1 MAGRFLLISVNQCKH
16 PYPVFPL
23 GLSHLDAALRAA
35 GYETRWVD
43 LNLASLTSLAET
55 LASFRP
61 DAVGLSLRNI
71 DDVLIR
77 KREVFFEPLAALCR
91 TIRERTACP
100 VVLGG
105 SGFSIFPR
113 ELIELSGA
121 DFGIQGEGEESL
133 PALLRCLE
141 QRTDFSTIPGL
152 VFRRAD
158 GIAVNP
164 QRAPANIVETGS
176 VERPDELARFYLQR
190 STMLNVQT
198 QRGCSFTCCY
208 CTYPVIEGNRFRRRD
223 PEVVAEEFARL
234 AGQGARYV
242 FIVDSVFNSSAE
254 HVASVCEALLRRN
267 LKIKWGCFLRPA
279 GLSAELVAL
288 MARAG
293 LAHIEFGSDSFC
305 DEVLRDYGKRFT
317 FGEVL
322 ASSEYAH
329 RAGVDY
335 CHFLICGGPGE
346 TRATLQQTYD
356 NSLRL
361 PDAVVLAVAGM
372 RIYPG
377 TPLFQLATTEGR
389 LAPGANLLQPAYY
402 MTQEMTEAEIFA
414 MLEEF
419 ARRSPNWIVGDP
431 PPTYLKLVERLRQKG
446 VVGPLWGY
454 FTWMQRLRSA
464 AEGTGGRIT

>member
-1 MAGRFLLISVNQCKH
+1 MPGRVLLISVNQCEH

-35 GYETRWVD
+35 GHETRWLD
-43 LNLASLTSLAET
+43 LNLADSSALATT
-55 LASFRP
+55 LGTFRP
-61 DAVGLSLRNI
+61 DVVGLSLRNI

-77 KREVFFEPLAALCR
+77 KREVYFEPLAALCR
-91 TIRERTACP
+91 SIREQTRAP

-113 ELIELSGA
+113 ELLELSGA
-121 DFGIQGEGEESL
+121 DFGIQGEGEESF
-133 PALLRCLE
+133 PALLRSLA
-141 QRTDFSTIPGL
+141 RGDDYAAIPGL
-152 VFRRAD
+152 VFRGAD
-158 GIAVNP
+158 GIVANSRPAGAAVS
-164 QRAPANIVETGS
+164 EWGL
-176 VERPDELARFYLQR
+176 VERPDELARYYVQR

-208 CTYPVIEGNRFRRRD
+208 CTYPLIEGSRFRRRD
-223 PEVVAEEFARL
+223 PEIVAEEFARL
-234 AGQGARYV
+234 AGQGTRYV

-267 LKIKWGCFLRPA
+267 LQIKWGCFLRPA
-279 GLSAELVAL
+279 GLSADLVAL

-317 FGEVL
+317 FDDVL

-335 CHFLICGGPGE
+335 CHFLVCGGPGE
-346 TRATLQQTYD
+346 TRLTLQQTYE

-361 PDAVVLAVAGM
+361 PNAVVLAVAGM

-377 TPLFQLATTEGR
+377 TPLFKLAVAEGR
-389 LAPGANLLQPAYY
+389 IEPGASLLRPEYY
-402 MTQEMTEAEIFA
+402 LTPDLTEAETFS

-419 ARRSPNWIVGDP
+419 ARRSPHWIVGDP

-446 VVGPLWGY
+446 VVGPLWAY
-454 FTWMQRLRSA
+454 FTWMQRLRKA
-464 AEGTGGRIT
+464 AGGFGGNA